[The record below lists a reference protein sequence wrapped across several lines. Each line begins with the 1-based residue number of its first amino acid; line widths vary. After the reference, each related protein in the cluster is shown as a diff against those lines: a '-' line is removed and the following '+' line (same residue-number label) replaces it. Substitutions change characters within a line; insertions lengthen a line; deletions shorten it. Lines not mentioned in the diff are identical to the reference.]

1 MANRL
6 KEDEKNE
13 RIIRNLLKLPENR
26 RCINCNSL
34 GPQYVC
40 TNFSTFICTTCSGIH
55 REFTHRVKSVS
66 MAKFTPQEVSS
77 LQGGGNASAR
87 EIYLKEW
94 DSQRNSL
101 PDASNIERLRDF
113 IKHIYVD
120 RRYTGERNSE
130 KPLRAKMGET
140 EDFSGNKRI
149 DNNQGGSRSP
159 TYEETFERRQDRAS
173 VGGRSPGYDQDNKQ
187 TADYRRSPLCAEV
200 VNDWK
205 REDRFGNGRRSD
217 DGNSDGSSK
226 FGGRSPDNQRD
237 SDMSSPPVVRPVRDI
252 LGENVTP
259 LRVIEPPPKVSGG
272 RSTDG
277 SAHTQRTASS
287 SNLASSEGNPSVIK
301 VEASFIDF
309 DPVPE
314 PVVAATIPQTHH
326 SATNAAPVQ
335 QIASTDNN
343 WANFDSFPEV
353 KFPTPVSNSVESL
366 LSELSI
372 EVSTSGPPAPAAA
385 PASKLSPFLSSGSEG
400 SSLGSTYGSLA
411 PQSLFPSDG
420 TSSFANTPTGGG
432 QWAILNSHQNS
443 MFPGAN
449 GLSVPQPVA
458 TISATSSDKL
468 NPLVGPISHGHP
480 GAVISQSGQA
490 ISNPSMGSAF
500 GFSSESALGER
511 SGGRSELPA
520 DLFTMTNSYFLPP
533 VSGWY
538 SGSPYVARGPKHYNM
553 TMAVPNFQQVPRST
567 NPFDSTNERPVPA
580 TTFPSG
586 ASLHGSVA
594 KSAPASGLLRAS
606 SLGTPFS
613 FPSSMHTQP
622 PPFAQSI
629 PPTPFFGQELSGSTA
644 HRPFGPNQQFG
655 GLHSAHSAPGNFTS
669 TDGNPFG

>member
-120 RRYTGERNSE
+120 RRFTGERNSE

-140 EDFSGNKRI
+140 EDFSGNRRM
-149 DNNQGGSRSP
+149 DNNQGGSRTP
-159 TYEETFERRQDRAS
+159 PYEENFERRQDRAS

-187 TADYRRSPLCAEV
+187 TGDYRRSPLRPEV
-200 VNDWK
+200 VNDWR

-226 FGGRSPDNQRD
+226 LGGRSPDNQRD

-272 RSTDG
+272 KSTDG

-287 SNLASSEGNPSVIK
+287 SSLASSEGNPSVIK
-301 VEASFIDF
+301 AEASFIDF
-309 DPVPE
+309 DSVPE
-314 PVVAATIPQTHH
+314 PVVAATIPQTQH

-335 QIASTDNN
+335 QIASSDNN

-353 KFPTPVSNSVESL
+353 KVQTPVLNSVESL

-372 EVSTSGPPAPAAA
+372 EVSISGPPAPASM
-385 PASKLSPFLSSGSEG
+385 PSPFLSSGSEG
-400 SSLGSTYGSLA
+400 SSLGSTYGSVA
-411 PQSLFPSDG
+411 PPSFFPSDG
-420 TSSFANTPTGGG
+420 TSSFANAPTGG
-432 QWAILNSHQNS
+432 QWPIPNSHQDS
-443 MFPGAN
+443 MFPGAR
-449 GLSVPQPVA
+449 GLSIPQPAA
-458 TISATSSDKL
+458 TISATSSDKPL

-480 GAVISQSGQA
+480 GAVISQAGQA
-490 ISNPSMGSAF
+490 ITNPSTGSAF
-500 GFSSESALGER
+500 GFSSESTLEEK
-511 SGGRSELPA
+511 SGGRKELPA
-520 DLFTMTNSYFLPP
+520 DLFTMTNSYFPQP

-538 SGSPYVARGPKHYNM
+538 SGSPYVARVPMHYNM
-553 TMAVPNFQQVPRST
+553 PMAVPNFQQVPRST
-567 NPFDSTNERPVPA
+567 NPFDSSNERPPVP
-580 TTFPSG
+580 TQTFPSV
-586 ASLHGSVA
+586 GSVPGSVP
-594 KSAPASGLLRAS
+594 KSAPASGLIRTS
-606 SLGTPFS
+606 SLGTPS
-613 FPSSMHTQP
+613 PFPSSMHTQP
-622 PPFAQSI
+622 SPFAQSI

-669 TDGNPFG
+669 TGGNPFG

>member
-101 PDASNIERLRDF
+101 PNASNIERLRDF

-130 KPLRAKMGET
+130 RPLRPKAGET
-140 EDFSGNKRI
+140 EDMSGNKRT

-159 TYEETFERRQDRAS
+159 PYEETFERRQDRAS

-187 TADYRRSPLCAEV
+187 TGDYRRSPLRAEV
-200 VNDWK
+200 VNDWR

-226 FGGRSPDNQRD
+226 LGDRSPDNQRD
-237 SDMSSPPVVRPVRDI
+237 SEMSSPPVVRPVRDI

-259 LRVIEPPPKVSGG
+259 LRVIEPPPKVYNGKSI
-272 RSTDG
+272 DG
-277 SAHTQRTASS
+277 LAHTQRTASS
-287 SNLASSEGNPSVIK
+287 SSLTSSEGNPSVIK

-309 DPVPE
+309 DSVPE
-314 PVVAATIPQTHH
+314 PVVAAPIPQSQH
-326 SATNAAPVQ
+326 SATNSAPVQ
-335 QIASTDNN
+335 HISSDNN
-343 WANFDSFPEV
+343 WANFDSVPVV
-353 KFPTPVSNSVESL
+353 KVQTPVSNSVESL

-372 EVSTSGPPAPAAA
+372 EVSPSGPAA
-385 PASKLSPFLSSGSEG
+385 PPNKSSPFLSSVSEG
-400 SSLGSTYGSLA
+400 SSLGSTYGSVA
-411 PQSLFPSDG
+411 PPSLFPSVG
-420 TSSFANTPTGGG
+420 TTSFANAPTGG
-432 QWAILNSHQNS
+432 QWPIPNSHQDS

-449 GLSVPQPVA
+449 VLSVPQPVT
-458 TISATSSDKL
+458 TISATSSDKPL

-480 GAVISQSGQA
+480 GAAISQTGQA
-490 ISNPSMGSAF
+490 ITNPSMGSAF
-500 GFSSESALGER
+500 GFSSEPTLEEKPA
-511 SGGRSELPA
+511 GRKELPA
-520 DLFTMTNSYFLPP
+520 DLFTMTNSYFPPP

-538 SGSPYVARGPKHYNM
+538 SGSPYVARAHMQYNM
-553 TMAVPNFQQVPRST
+553 PMAVPNFQQVPRST
-567 NPFDSTNERPVPA
+567 NPFDSTNERPPVPLP
-580 TTFPSG
+580 TFPSV
-586 ASLHGSVA
+586 APLHSSVPR
-594 KSAPASGLLRAS
+594 SAPASGLLRTS
-606 SLGTPFS
+606 SLGTPS
-613 FPSSMHTQP
+613 PFPPSMHTQP
-622 PPFAQSI
+622 PSFVQPI
-629 PPTPFFGQELSGSTA
+629 PPSHLDQINNLVDYKRLILLQVTSPPQVETHLDEDGAELE
-644 HRPFGPNQQFG
+644 
-655 GLHSAHSAPGNFTS
+655 
-669 TDGNPFG
+669 